1 MRKVLKEKPERKGRS
16 KIEEQKKRLTPK
28 QYEVTQ
34 RCGKE
39 APFSGEYVRT
49 KDKGMY
55 KCVVCNNPLFK
66 SDDKYDSGTGWPS
79 FTQPA
84 RKGNVSMKQDR
95 SLFTTRTEVVCNKCG
110 AHLGHV
116 FDDGP
121 EPTGQRFCIN
131 SAALKLK
138 KK

>member
-1 MRKVLKEKPERKGRS
+1 MKKQSRRGAVS
-16 KIEEQKKRLTPK
+16 KIEKMKKRLTPE

-34 RCGKE
+34 RCGTE
-39 APFSGEYVRT
+39 APFSGEYVHT
-49 KDKGMY
+49 KDRGMY
-55 KCVVCNNPLFK
+55 KCVVCGNPLFE

-79 FTQPA
+79 FTRPA
-84 RKGNVSMKQDR
+84 KKGNVGMKEDR
-95 SLFTTRTEVVCNKCG
+95 SLFMKRTEVVCGKCG

-131 SAALKLK
+131 SAALKLRK
-138 KK
+138 K